1 MLTQNIQLNVKYAV
15 KSHVQSYVY
24 LKAFKYASYLS
35 YNPKMRSKH
44 IIHKQSPLLERQ

>member
-24 LKAFKYASYLS
+24 LNAFKYASQE
-35 YNPKMRSKH
+35 MRSKH

>member
-24 LKAFKYASYLS
+24 LNAFKYASYLS
-35 YNPKMRSKH
+35 YNPRRCDPSTLFINKA
-44 IIHKQSPLLERQ
+44 PF